1 MANVTLICPFCKSK
15 AVRYYAKRTRG
26 GLRPL
31 SHIVFCISCEAK
43 GPKAPTEKE
52 AIKLWSIT
60 LSTGERKIYD
70 LIS

>member
-15 AVRYYAKRTRG
+15 AVRYYAKRISG
-26 GLRPL
+26 GQKPL
-31 SHIVFCISCEAK
+31 WHNVLCMSCEAK

-52 AIKLWSIT
+52 AIKLWNIT
-60 LSTGERKIYD
+60 LSTGERKMYG